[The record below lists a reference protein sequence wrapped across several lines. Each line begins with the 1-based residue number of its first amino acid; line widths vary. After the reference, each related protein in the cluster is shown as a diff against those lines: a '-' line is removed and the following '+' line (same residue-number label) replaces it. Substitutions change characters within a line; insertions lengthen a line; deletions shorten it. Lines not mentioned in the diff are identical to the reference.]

1 MKTRILASLFAVT
14 LALPLCLASCNL
26 LTSNELDSIAE
37 SLYNSQYNEEAN
49 AQQAILESFQKNNS
63 ALLYDL
69 LTDDYYNY
77 LINLVK
83 TNRLSSKSYI
93 APHPFAFL
101 EEQGHDVN
109 RVRSGALDCTTHTFT
124 KDEEPNKLYMAV
136 YVENDGEY
144 YTEYLLRYTL
154 TEKEMSDY
162 KMLFDKRTIQAA
174 FINDQIS
181 KSKTPEILSEI
192 NLKKYCHDNYLSN
205 DKFAYMI
212 HNTLTTDRSVSYD
225 LILKDYDIDNDTFS
239 IMMFTYHRSND
250 APTIRNDKNYI
261 ATEITLKARLG
272 EQVKFENGVVT
283 IQECYI
289 DNCEPVNPINTLT
302 KDKITYFATGMIP
315 SKCADL
321 TTLELTNSK

>member
-1 MKTRILASLFAVT
+1 MKTRILASLLALT
-14 LALPLCLASCNL
+14 LTLPLCLASCNL

-77 LINLVK
+77 LIDLIK
-83 TNRLSSKSYI
+83 TNKLSSKSYI

-136 YVENDGEY
+136 YVENDGDY

-154 TEKEMSDY
+154 TEKEMADY
-162 KMLFDKRTIQAA
+162 EMLFEKGTLQVA
-174 FINDQIS
+174 FINDQLS

-192 NLKKYCHDNYLSN
+192 NLKKYCHDNYLLN
-205 DKFAYMI
+205 DKFNYAV
-212 HNTLTTDRSVSYD
+212 HNINKDNSCRYD
-225 LILKDYDIDNDTFS
+225 IILRDYDVESDTFTLLV
-239 IMMFTYHRSND
+239 FTFHGSANIPSVEDGDY
-250 APTIRNDKNYI
+250 YI
-261 ATEITLKARLG
+261 TTEITLKAILG
-272 EQVKFENGVVT
+272 KQINIENNILT
-283 IQECYI
+283 IPSTYNG
-289 DNCEPVNPINTLT
+289 NCTPVNPINTLT